1 MFTLPDALLY
11 AVDYAEYVTL
21 ALGIPGNILSAI
33 VWLRR
38 RVVSKNSS
46 AVFLAALAIVD
57 LAFLLCHMIWII
69 LFDVY
74 TLQCH
79 DYWFCYSAWFLG
91 QAAAILEPLLVL
103 GFSVGRLIAILRPLQ
118 VTEVRLCCIYFT
130 LIYRNVS

>member
-38 RVVSKNSS
+38 RVVSKNST
-46 AVFLAALAIVD
+46 AVYLAALAIVD
-57 LAFLLCHMIWII
+57 LAFLLCDMIWMI

-74 TLQCH
+74 SVHCLG
-79 DYWFCYSAWFLG
+79 YWFCYSVLSLKLAV
-91 QAAAILEPLLVL
+91 ATLEPLLVL
-103 GFSVGRLIAILRPLQ
+103 GFSIERLIAILCPLQ
-118 VTEVRLCCIYFT
+118 VRLCCIRFT
-130 LIYRNVS
+130 VIHFNVF